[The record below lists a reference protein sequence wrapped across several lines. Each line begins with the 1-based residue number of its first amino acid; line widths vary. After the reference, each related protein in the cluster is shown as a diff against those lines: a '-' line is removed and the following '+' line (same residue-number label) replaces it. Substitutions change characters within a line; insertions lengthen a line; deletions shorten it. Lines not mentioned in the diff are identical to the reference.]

1 MTANWF
7 VKRRLQSRSRK
18 NPTVNRQRIEVF
30 VDGGRELVEAYRG
43 LTKEQLLAVPVP
55 GTWSLQQI
63 AFHLLESDLI
73 AADRM
78 KRIAAMDRPLLI
90 GYDES
95 AFSRLPGVNDLDAH
109 EACDLFARHRRMLGT
124 VLRRL
129 PDEAFQRF
137 GIHNES
143 GKVTLAEMV
152 DRYIGHL
159 DSHLTH
165 VLRKKALVSRTEC

>member
-1 MTANWF
+1 MQNGGRQANSITHLMRTGM
-7 VKRRLQSRSRK
+7 KRE
-18 NPTVNRQRIEVF
+18 RIEVY

-43 LTKEQLLAVPVP
+43 LTKSQLLAVPVP

-63 AFHLLESDLI
+63 AIHLLESDLI

-78 KRIAAMDRPLLI
+78 KRIAAMDRPLLVA
-90 GYDES
+90 YDES
-95 AFSRLPGVNDLDAH
+95 AFSRLPGVNDLDAQ
-109 EACDLFARHRRMLGT
+109 EACDLFARHRRMTAT
-124 VLRRL
+124 VLRLL

-152 DRYIGHL
+152 DRYIDHLNGHMA
-159 DSHLTH
+159 H
-165 VLRKKALVSRTEC
+165 VQRKKAMLFGTRS